1 MKGREFVK
9 IFCKYPNFD
18 FKIFLIA
25 LIIGILILAMLII
38 NVILGKFRKNRN
50 SKV

>member
-1 MKGREFVK
+1 MKGKEFVK